1 MKLGVLKYPGGHGDA
16 ELIQVLQHHFR
27 EEVREVWYKEP
38 AYPNIDALFIGG
50 GFPCFKS
57 KTVQQCLEDS
67 PALHYLKDFISGGRY
82 VIGFGNG
89 FRFLCEAGY
98 LPGELK
104 MNENGMYICKQ
115 VYIKPE
121 NNATAMTRGLN
132 GDGVFRTPIASASGN
147 YIADESILAQMRLE
161 GQILFRYCDYEG
173 RITEAVNYTG
183 SKDNIAGVCN
193 LEKNVFGMIPQPER
207 AVSEFGMEAD
217 GRLIMGSLLE
227 HMLVRSN

>member
-16 ELIQVLQHHFR
+16 ELIQVLQYHFR
-27 EEVREVWYKEP
+27 KEVREIWYKEQT
-38 AYPNIDALFIGG
+38 YLDIDALFIGG
-50 GFPCFKS
+50 GFPCFKN
-57 KTVQQCLEDS
+57 KPVQQCFESS
-67 PALHYLKDFISGGRY
+67 PALQYLEEFISGGRN

-89 FRFLCEAGY
+89 FQFLCEAGH
-98 LPGELK
+98 LPGKLK
-104 MNENGMYICKQ
+104 MNENGRYICKQ

-121 NNATAMTRGLN
+121 NNTTSMTRGLI
-132 GDGVFRTPIASASGN
+132 GEEVFRTPIATAFGN
-147 YIADESILAQMRLE
+147 YVADESVLAQMRLE

-207 AVSEFGMEAD
+207 AVSEFSMEAE
-217 GRLIMGSLLE
+217 GRMILESLLE
-227 HMLVRSN
+227 HMLSRSA